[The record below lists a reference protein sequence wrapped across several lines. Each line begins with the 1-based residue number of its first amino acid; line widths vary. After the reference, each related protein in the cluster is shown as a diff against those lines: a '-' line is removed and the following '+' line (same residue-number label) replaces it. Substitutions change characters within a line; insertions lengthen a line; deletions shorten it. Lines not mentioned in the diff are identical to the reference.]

1 MDFYTLAYVESQA
14 TASQTWGF
22 IIIVAVLLALL
33 VLCRVTNWRLTP

>member
-22 IIIVAVLLALL
+22 IIIDRIHDKEDALQ
-33 VLCRVTNWRLTP
+33 